1 MKYDTFEEL
10 ESGINL
16 IINDTCKSIGDDLEM
31 TLKDTIESDIYAR
44 YKPIRY
50 VRTNETYNTAKH
62 QTNDNEIDIYFDEN
76 EIRTIDE
83 HTHAL
88 FLGNVSVEDFLNA
101 IKGKYNHRD
110 VVSDFK
116 QYVNKNINNMFAEK
130 LKGYN

>member
-1 MKYDTFEEL
+1 MEYDTFEEL

-16 IINDTCKSIGDDLEM
+16 IINDICKSVGDDLEIE
-31 TLKDTIESDIYAR
+31 LKDTIKSDIYNR

-50 VRTNETYNTAKH
+50 VRTDETYYTAKH
-62 QTNDNEIDIYFDEN
+62 QTNENEIDIYFDEN
-76 EIRTIDE
+76 EIETIDE
-83 HTHAL
+83 HTHSL

-101 IKGKYNHRD
+101 IKGEYNHGD

-116 QYVNKNINNMFAEK
+116 KYVNKNIDNMFAEK

>member
-1 MKYDTFEEL
+1 MEYDTFEEL

-16 IINDTCKSIGDDLEM
+16 IINDICKSVGDDLEIE
-31 TLKDTIESDIYAR
+31 LKDTIKSDIYNR

-50 VRTNETYNTAKH
+50 VRTDETYYTAKH
-62 QTNDNEIDIYFDEN
+62 QTNENEIDIYFDEN
-76 EIRTIDE
+76 KIETIDE
-83 HTHAL
+83 HTHSL

-101 IKGKYNHRD
+101 IKGEYNHGD

-116 QYVNKNINNMFAEK
+116 KYVNKNIDNMFAEK

>member
-1 MKYDTFEEL
+1 MEYDTFEEL

-16 IINDTCKSIGDDLEM
+16 IINDICKSVGDDLEIE
-31 TLKDTIESDIYAR
+31 LKDTIESDIYNR

-50 VRTNETYNTAKH
+50 VRTNETYYTAKH
-62 QTNDNEIDIYFDEN
+62 QTNENEIDIYFDEN
-76 EIRTIDE
+76 KIETIDE
-83 HTHAL
+83 HTHSL

-101 IKGKYNHRD
+101 IKGEYNHGD

-116 QYVNKNINNMFAEK
+116 KYVNKNIDNMFAEK

>member
-1 MKYDTFEEL
+1 MEYDTFEEL

-16 IINDTCKSIGDDLEM
+16 IINDTCKSIGDDLEI
-31 TLKDTIESDIYAR
+31 TLQDTIESDIYAR

-50 VRTNETYNTAKH
+50 VRTYETYNTAKH

-101 IKGKYNHRD
+101 IKGKYNHGD

-116 QYVNKNINNMFAEK
+116 KYVNKNIDNMFAEK